1 MSIGRFLVY
10 FLLFNTLL
18 SIAPLLAEN
27 YYPEFPVLIPRFWN
41 MFAVFSIIT
50 FIIYVLASWRMKVSY
65 KSSGEAL
72 LASIAVKLLLYM
84 VIAFVYI
91 SSNAVDP
98 IKFMISFFYLYFFH
112 TVFEIYCLLCNLR
125 NQKFK

>member
-1 MSIGRFLVY
+1 MSVLKFVLY
-10 FLLFNTLL
+10 FILFNVLL
-18 SIAPLLAEN
+18 SVAPLLAEI
-27 YYPEFPVLIPRFWN
+27 YYPDQALLIPRFWN

-50 FIIYVLASWRMKVSY
+50 FVIYVLASWRMKVSI
-65 KSSGEAL
+65 KSSGQAL
-72 LASIAVKLLLYM
+72 LASVAVKLLLYM

-91 SSNAVDP
+91 TQNTVDP
-98 IKFMISFFYLYFFH
+98 VNFMICFFYLYFFH

>member
-1 MSIGRFLVY
+1 MSIGRFLGY
-10 FLLFNTLL
+10 FLLFNVLL
-18 SIAPLLAEN
+18 SVGPLVAEN
-27 YYPEFPVLIPRFWN
+27 YYPEFPLLIPRFWN

-50 FIIYVLASWRMKVSY
+50 FIIYMLASWRMTVSY

-91 SSNAVDP
+91 SSNSVDP
-98 IKFMISFFYLYFFH
+98 VKFMVSFFYLYFFH